1 MKNNLLVKD
10 FSTRQAAF
18 VLVVVFLV
26 VLPFLNFI
34 ESYL

>member
-1 MKNNLLVKD
+1 MKERMKND

-18 VLVVVFLV
+18 VLAVVFLV
-26 VLPFLNFI
+26 VLPILNFI

>member
-18 VLVVVFLV
+18 VLVVLFLV
-26 VLPFLNFI
+26 VLPLLNYL
-34 ESYL
+34 ESI